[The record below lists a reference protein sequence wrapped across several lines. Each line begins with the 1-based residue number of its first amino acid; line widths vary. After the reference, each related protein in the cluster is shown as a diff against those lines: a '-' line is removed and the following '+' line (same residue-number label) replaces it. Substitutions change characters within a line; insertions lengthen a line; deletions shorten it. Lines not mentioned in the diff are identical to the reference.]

1 MLEKL
6 TSGDFTPRLGERFT
20 IHHAGPEP
28 LVVELIDVTEL
39 GPVPAPDEDEG
50 GLSRRQPFSV
60 VFQGPEGSAPLQQS
74 IYRIEHAKL
83 GVLDLFIVPIGSD
96 RRGIRYEAVFT

>member
-20 IHHAGPEP
+20 IHHAGPES
-28 LVVELIDVTEL
+28 LVVDLIDVTEL
-39 GPVPAPDEDEG
+39 GSAPAPDEDDG
-50 GLSRRQPFSV
+50 GLPRRQPFSI
-60 VFQGPEGSAPLQQS
+60 VFQGPESSALLPQS
-74 IYRIEHAKL
+74 IYRIEHEIL

-96 RRGIRYEAVFT
+96 RRGIRYEAIFT